1 VSEIGGESEEEEGER
16 VVIGFVPSP
25 ERRDERSTLSDAADA
40 DVATAAGAAAGAAT
54 GGNHRREVTVLESNF
69 DRLGVHSVTAR
80 VSVGEGSSD
89 EDSNDDGYDDYKAKA
104 AGKERWEDASRLRAK
119 PAFGP
124 GRRESDTDA
133 RQRPKYTEAVGEAR
147 LAWMW
152 VQGWRARL
160 RKGGDVVEKARLEW
174 QLDSRE
180 EVSKSAPVVVVE
192 ERETVGGGQG

>member
-1 VSEIGGESEEEEGER
+1 
-16 VVIGFVPSP
+16 
-25 ERRDERSTLSDAADA
+25 
-40 DVATAAGAAAGAAT
+40 
-54 GGNHRREVTVLESNF
+54 VLESNF